1 MIISNDIK
9 NIIQSFPEGRVFS
22 ISDFAIDPQYD
33 MALAKLLSRMSAKG
47 EIQKI
52 AKGKYYK
59 PQRTPL
65 GTLSPVTAELVKDFL
80 EKDGKVTGYTTG
92 TQAFSAMGIGSQIS
106 GSILIG
112 TNKYRRALDRG
123 GYTVRFLKQENE
135 ITEENIELL
144 RILDAIRLIREIPS
158 VSPNEACASIIEII
172 RVLDPQ
178 KQQELGTLALAYT
191 NYVRAIV
198 GAIFEMLGLQATDLR
213 NSLNGVSSY
222 KLPISSNVLPTKD
235 NWRIYEPAR

>member
-47 EIQKI
+47 EIKKI

-80 EKDGKVTGYTTG
+80 EKDGKMTGYITG
-92 TQAFSAMGIGSQIS
+92 TQAFSAMGIGSQI
-106 GSILIG
+106 
-112 TNKYRRALDRG
+112 
-123 GYTVRFLKQENE
+123 
-135 ITEENIELL
+135 
-144 RILDAIRLIREIPS
+144 
-158 VSPNEACASIIEII
+158 
-172 RVLDPQ
+172 
-178 KQQELGTLALAYT
+178 
-191 NYVRAIV
+191 
-198 GAIFEMLGLQATDLR
+198 
-213 NSLNGVSSY
+213 
-222 KLPISSNVLPTKD
+222 
-235 NWRIYEPAR
+235 